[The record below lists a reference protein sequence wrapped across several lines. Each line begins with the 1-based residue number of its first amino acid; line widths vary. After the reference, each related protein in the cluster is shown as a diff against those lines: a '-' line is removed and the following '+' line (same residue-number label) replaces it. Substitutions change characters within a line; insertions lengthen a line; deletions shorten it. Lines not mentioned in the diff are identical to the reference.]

1 MKILTAAQMR
11 ELDRAAI
18 EDRGLPSATLMERAG
33 RAVAE
38 AAARMVEGEEGI
50 IVIVCGRG
58 NNGGDGFVAARHLV
72 HLGLDVQVF
81 LAAKAADLSGDARAN
96 LLRLPEVGLEAIALT
111 DPTPVAAA
119 CQNASLIIDAL
130 LGTGLTGEVRG
141 FAADL
146 IRTMNDSGRP
156 ILAVDLPSGLDSDT
170 GAVLGVAVRARE
182 TVTLGLPKL
191 GLYLYPGQDLAGDI
205 LIAGLGFPAD
215 LVAASP
221 SAAELIEPDWVRRL
235 LPRRRKSA
243 NKGDFGR
250 VLLIAGS
257 VGLTG
262 AACLAAQAA
271 LRAGAGLVYVGC
283 PASLNDILEVKL
295 TEAITLPLPE
305 TPERTLH
312 PSALDRLLALADSM
326 DVLAIGPGLSR
337 HPETAQLVRELV
349 ARCPK
354 PFVLDADGL
363 NAVADDPSVLAGD
376 HAPAVL
382 TPHPGELARLLGE
395 SVSEVQSHRAECVR
409 RTAQTFRSVLIL
421 KGACSLIAEDNQGLM
436 VNPTGNPGLA
446 TGGTGDVLTG
456 IIASLIGQGL
466 TPFTAAAAGAYV
478 HGLAGDIAT
487 DRLGQVSLIA
497 GDLLATLP
505 ESLLHVMTG
514 GRGERRVRD

>member
-11 ELDRAAI
+11 YLDRTAQDHGIPGAI
-18 EDRGLPSATLMERAG
+18 LMERAG

-38 AAARMVEGEEGI
+38 AALRLVEGEEGP
-50 IVIVCGRG
+50 IVIICGRG
-58 NNGGDGFVAARHLV
+58 NNGGDGFVAARHLI
-72 HLGLDVQVF
+72 HMGLDVQVF
-81 LAAKAADLSGDARAN
+81 LAARADDVSGDARTN
-96 LLRLPEVGLEAIALT
+96 LLRLPEVGLEAIELT
-111 DPTPVAAA
+111 DPAPVAAA
-119 CQNASLIIDAL
+119 CQNASLIVDAL
-130 LGTGLTGEVRG
+130 LGTGLSGEVRG
-141 FAADL
+141 LVADL
-146 IRTMNDSGRP
+146 IRVMNDSARA

-170 GAVLGVAVRARE
+170 GAILGVAVRARE

-205 LIAGLGFPAD
+205 TVADLGFPAD
-215 LVAASP
+215 LVAATP
-221 SAAELIEPDWVRRL
+221 SAAELTEPDWVGRQI
-235 LPRRRKSA
+235 PRRDRSA

-250 VLLIAGS
+250 VLIVAGS
-257 VGLTG
+257 VGMTG

-295 TEAITLPLPE
+295 TEAITIPLPE
-305 TPERTLH
+305 TEERTLH
-312 PSALDRLLALADSM
+312 PSARDRVLTLADSM

-337 HPETAQLVRELV
+337 HPGTAQLVRDLV

-363 NAVADDPSVLAGD
+363 NAVAEDTSVLTGD

-382 TPHPGELARLLGE
+382 TPHPGELARLLGA
-395 SVSEVQSHRAECVR
+395 SVSEVQAHRAELAR
-409 RTAQTFRSVLIL
+409 KAAQIFRSVLVL
-421 KGACSLIAEDNQGLM
+421 KGAYSLSVEDNQRLM

-466 TPFTAAAAGAYV
+466 TPFIAAAAGAYV
-478 HGLAGDIAT
+478 HGLAGDIVA
-487 DRLGQVSLIA
+487 DRLGHVSLIA
-497 GDLLATLP
+497 GDLLAALP